1 MSRERFSKGVL
12 GPHFERICRAW
23 TLNYADPDR
32 LGGLPAK
39 VGQGAINDAAGK
51 AVHQVDVVVTGI
63 GNSKKTPL
71 LAIGEAKWGEVMGGD
86 HAERLR
92 QIRSLLGAQ
101 CSPRPMRCSPTSA
114 PPERPLPQTW
124 NGSRRAGRWPRKPTP
139 EPSFHESCSVII
151 DSVARKSAR

>member
-92 QIRSLLGAQ
+92 QIRSLLAASTEWYTAVSRMSG
-101 CSPRPMRCSPTSA
+101 SSA
-114 PPERPLPQTW
+114 
-124 NGSRRAGRWPRKPTP
+124 SK
-139 EPSFHESCSVII
+139 
-151 DSVARKSAR
+151 